1 MTSAGTNYG
10 VILGKTDSAAYTSIG
25 EVVSVDPP
33 EYMNPEVEA
42 TNHGSSGRR
51 EFIASGLK
59 EMGAFKATV
68 NVVNADLA
76 KTVSDLEA
84 GTKTTYELK
93 YPNGLKQHFSA
104 IVTSIKLLTA
114 DAQNPDVAKAEIT
127 FRPSD
132 SLSLSS

>member
-1 MTSAGTNYG
+1 MTSAATNYG
-10 VILGKTDSAAYTSIG
+10 VVLGKTDSLGYTSIG

-42 TNHGSSGRR
+42 TNHGSGGRR
-51 EFIASGLK
+51 EFVSSGLK

-76 KTVSDLEA
+76 KNITDLEA
-84 GTKTTYELK
+84 GTKTTYELS
-93 YPNGLKQHFSA
+93 YPGGLKQHFSA
-104 IVTSIKLLTA
+104 LCTSIKPLTA
-114 DAQNPDVAKAEIT
+114 DAQNPDVLKAEIT